1 MFCKRL
7 ELRNFRNYSA
17 KVLEFKSPRVF
28 ISGPNGIGKTNVI
41 EAINFLA
48 QTRSFKRAE
57 DPELIRQ
64 KQDFAAIS
72 AIYEDESQDHQIDV
86 IIKTKGRVF
95 TIDNER
101 KRTASE
107 VLGNL
112 LTLVYDPS
120 MVFLFKEDP
129 QARRKMLDET
139 ISPIDSQY
147 LYVSGRYRKYLRERN
162 QALLKGYDRD
172 VMKVLTIELIK
183 TSYRIALLRAHL
195 ISKLSEVVSKLYKE
209 LSGSEAEIKLSYK
222 TNTSNKSSY
231 EEYRDEMLE
240 FFDGV
245 QSEEVTKKMTLIG
258 VHRDDLLATI
268 NGLDL
273 GVNGSQGQNRL
284 VTVAIKLAIA
294 DLVAETTGKH
304 PILLFDDLASD
315 LDNEHLA
322 RLAKKIEEYE
332 GQVIITGCTYQQA
345 FSNWEE
351 IKINN
356 KENQL

>member
-7 ELRNFRNYSA
+7 ELRNFRNYTA
-17 KVLEFKSPRVF
+17 KVIEFKSSRIF
-28 ISGPNGIGKTNVI
+28 ISGANGIGKTNVI
-41 EAINFLA
+41 EAINYLA
-48 QTRSFKRAE
+48 QTRSFKKAE
-57 DPELIRQ
+57 DLELVRQ
-64 KQDFAAIS
+64 GQEFAAIS
-72 AIYEDESQDHQIDV
+72 TIYEDEGQDHQIDV
-86 IIKTKGRVF
+86 IIKNKGRVF

-147 LYVSGRYRKYLRERN
+147 LYVSGRYRKYLKERN

-172 VMKVLTIELIK
+172 VMKVLTTELIK

-195 ISKLSEVVSKLYKE
+195 VERLSEAVRKLYKE
-209 LSGSEAEIKLSYK
+209 LSGSEAEILLSYK
-222 TNTSNKSSY
+222 TNASRQNSY
-231 EEYRDEMLE
+231 EEYREEMLR

-258 VHRDDLLATI
+258 VHRDDILATI

-294 DLVAETTGKH
+294 DLVAETTGKY

-315 LDNEHLA
+315 LDSEHLS
-322 RLAKKIEEYE
+322 RLIGKIEGYA
-332 GQVIITGCTYQQA
+332 GQVIITGCSYHQT
-345 FSNWEE
+345 FKNWEE